1 MTRSTPR
8 RFDRHT
14 PAQRVV
20 LVVNSIIIVV
30 CLLGSAALLLAKR
43 NLDNRTQVPTV
54 AVNTTTAGAS
64 PGNGVPSGSND
75 GSSPGGTTDGT
86 TPATFPPADPRALN
100 FLVAGEAN
108 NACVSPDSP
117 WAGAADTARGEAELS
132 DTIMVI
138 RIDPATSRAAVLS
151 FPRDLWV
158 TIAGRG
164 SKQRINTA
172 YRKNDDSV
180 LSQTI
185 YNNFGIVVD
194 HYIQVDFCAFKSIV
208 DAVGGVQVPFDVPI
222 RDQNVNLL
230 IPTAGC
236 HRFVGD
242 EALAYVRS
250 RKLQY
255 QDEDGEWR
263 SDLGDDRARVARQQ
277 DFIRRVMKA
286 ALDKGLYNPSVARAL
301 LDNLTNGKV
310 VTDNDLTV
318 DKLLQFAGVM
328 RNIDPAGLST
338 YQIASKG
345 VTVRGGQQVL
355 EPQLGGGNMQAILAI
370 FQGSAPLAG
379 APVQDAA
386 ATVAPAPGGST
397 TTGDP
402 SAPTTTAAPAVVGP
416 EERFPTGIIPSKT
429 QVC

>member
-1 MTRSTPR
+1 ML
-8 RFDRHT
+8 
-14 PAQRVV
+14 A
-20 LVVNSIIIVV
+20 VNSIVIVL
-30 CLLGSAALLLAKR
+30 CLVGAAALLIAKH
-43 NLDNRTQVPTV
+43 NLDNRTQVPSV
-54 AVNTTTAGAS
+54 AVNTTIAGGS
-64 PGNGVPSGSND
+64 PVSTPSTDSAGSPD
-75 GSSPGGTTDGT
+75 STSGDT

-117 WAGAADTARGEAELS
+117 WAGAADKERGEAELS

-138 RIDPATSRAAVLS
+138 RIDPATNRAAVLS

-172 YRKNDDSV
+172 YRKNDDTV

-185 YNNFGIVVD
+185 YENFGVVVD
-194 HYIQVDFCAFKSIV
+194 HYIQIDFCAFKSIV

-230 IPTAGC
+230 IAAAGC

-255 QDEDGEWR
+255 QDTDGEWR

-310 VTDNDLTV
+310 VTDNDLNV
-318 DKLLQFAGVM
+318 DKLLEFAGVM

-338 YQIASKG
+338 YQIASEG

-355 EPQLGGGNMQAILAI
+355 EPQLGSGNMQAILAI
-370 FQGSAPLAG
+370 FQGKAPLAG
-379 APVQDAA
+379 APVQDPAV
-386 ATVAPAPGGST
+386 TTIAPGS
-397 TTGDP
+397 
-402 SAPTTTAAPAVVGP
+402 PTTEPTGPTTSAAVVVGP

>member
-1 MTRSTPR
+1 MARSTPR
-8 RFDRHT
+8 RYDRHT
-14 PAQRVV
+14 PAQRIV
-20 LVVNSIIIVV
+20 LVVNSIVIVL
-30 CLLGSAALLLAKR
+30 CLLGAAALLIAKH

-54 AVNTTTAGAS
+54 AVNTTTAGSS
-64 PGNGVPSGSND
+64 PGSTPSPNSS
-75 GSSPGGTTDGT
+75 GSSPDATTGDT
-86 TPATFPPADPRALN
+86 TPPTFPPADPRALN

-117 WAGAADTARGEAELS
+117 WAGAADKERGEAELS

-138 RIDPATSRAAVLS
+138 RIDPATNRAAVLS

-172 YRKNDDSV
+172 YRKNDDTV

-185 YNNFGIVVD
+185 YENFGIVVD
-194 HYIQVDFCAFKSIV
+194 HYIQIDFCAFKSIV

-230 IPTAGC
+230 IPSAGC

-255 QDEDGEWR
+255 QDTDGEWR

-310 VTDNDLTV
+310 VTDNDLNV
-318 DKLLQFAGVM
+318 DKLLEFAGVM

-370 FQGSAPLAG
+370 FQGNAPLAG
-379 APVQDAA
+379 APVQDPSV
-386 ATVAPAPGGST
+386 TTIAPSGST
-397 TTGDP
+397 AEPNGPT
-402 SAPTTTAAPAVVGP
+402 TTTAAVVVGP